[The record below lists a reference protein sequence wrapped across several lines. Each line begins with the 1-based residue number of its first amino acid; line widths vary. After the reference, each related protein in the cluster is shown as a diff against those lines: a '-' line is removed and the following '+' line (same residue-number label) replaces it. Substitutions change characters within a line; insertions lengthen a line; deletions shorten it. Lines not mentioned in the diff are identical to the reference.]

1 MVGAARDKPPSG
13 PYNRLMSSS
22 EHDFDFL
29 VIGSGFGGSV
39 SACRLAEKGYRVGVI
54 EMGRRW
60 TAEDFPQSTWSL
72 RRWMWRPGL
81 KLFGFYDMRPFR
93 HVMILCGNAV
103 GGGSITYA
111 NTLLSPP
118 DRVWQEGS
126 WKGLAEWQREMPAH
140 YAAARRMLGVTENRI
155 LGDADHLLKQAADA
169 QGVGDTFYKT
179 DVAVYF
185 GDAPGVVHPDPY
197 FGGDGPP
204 RSSCVGCGGCMVGCR
219 FNAKNTL
226 DKNYLYFAEKRGAKV
241 FAETRVI
248 DLRPLGP
255 PGEPTDA
262 RGRHGYELTIER
274 STAWWFKDRRTITA
288 KQVVLSGSALG
299 TMDLLMRAKQRGS
312 LPAISDRLGHDVR
325 TNAESIV
332 GVRFPGKRFDLSRGI
347 AIGSGIHIDQFT
359 HIEATRY
366 SRGSDVLGLIATL
379 LVTGQGWRRILRWL
393 GSAFRHPIKF
403 VRATWPFGFA
413 RQTLICLVMQT
424 IDATLRMRLRR
435 RWFWPFR
442 RLLCTEGERIP
453 TNIPQAN
460 AFVARAAAQLGGV
473 PITSW
478 FEILFDM
485 PMTAHCIGGCVM
497 GADAAHGVIDAQHR
511 VHGYDGLYV
520 VDGSAVGANLGVN
533 PSLTITALAERAMS
547 FIPAKLSVDA
557 SGAVLPRAAGAP
569 AAAVSVDASSSPGSV
584 TSASP

>member
-1 MVGAARDKPPSG
+1 MPPSQ
-13 PYNRLMSSS
+13 
-22 EHDFDFL
+22 HDFDFL

-39 SACRLAEKGYRVGVI
+39 SACRLAEKGYRVGVV
-54 EMGRRW
+54 EMGKRW
-60 TAEDFPQSTWSL
+60 TAEDFPKTTWNL
-72 RRWMWRPGL
+72 WRWVWRPGL

-111 NTLLSPP
+111 NTLLAPP
-118 DRVWQEGS
+118 ERVWQDGS
-126 WKGLAEWQREMPAH
+126 WKGLADWEREMPAH

-155 LGDADHLLKQAADA
+155 LGDADRMLKQAADA
-169 QGVGDTFYKT
+169 QGCGDTFYKT

-185 GDAPGVVHPDPY
+185 GDQPGVAHPDPY
-197 FGGDGPP
+197 FGGEGPP
-204 RSSCVGCGGCMVGCR
+204 RSSCIGCGGCMVGCR

-241 FAETRVI
+241 FAETRVV

-255 PGEPTDA
+255 DGPGGSGSA
-262 RGRHGYELTIER
+262 GYELTVER
-274 STAWWFKDRRTITA
+274 STAWFKRPRKLTA
-288 KQVVLSGSALG
+288 RQVVLCGSALG

-312 LPAISDRLGHDVR
+312 LPAVSDRLGHDVR

-332 GVRFPGKRFDLSRGI
+332 GVRFSGKRFDMSKGI
-347 AIGSGIHIDQFT
+347 AIGSGIHIDAFT

-379 LVTGQGWRRILRWL
+379 MVSGRGWRRILTWL
-393 GSAFRHPIKF
+393 ASAVRHP
-403 VRATWPFGFA
+403 VRFARAAWPFGFA
-413 RQTLICLVMQT
+413 RQTLIFLVMQT

-435 RWFWPFR
+435 RWFWPFG
-442 RLLCTEGERIP
+442 RLLCTEGNRIP

-460 AFVARAAAQLGGV
+460 AFVARAAAQFGGT

-497 GADAAHGVIDAQHR
+497 GSDAEHGVIDAQHR
-511 VHGYDGLYV
+511 VYGYDGLYV

-533 PSLTITALAERAMS
+533 PSLTIAALAERAMT
-547 FIPAKLSVDA
+547 FIPAKLAVDPA
-557 SGAVLPRAAGAP
+557 GAVVAPTRTPPHAG
-569 AAAVSVDASSSPGSV
+569 
-584 TSASP
+584 